1 MFLRW
6 SSLNYTIK
14 LERYPKAVERKN
26 HRTDTSKDISHQ
38 EISLNRETL
47 RPEKRLWTQLLTAE
61 ERVVCGAYSQSDFS
75 FLLGENHRLDIS
87 EANGN
92 GCVTGKMTASNQ
104 PCIWAKHGMPRRGT
118 LQRSR
123 EGCSSW
129 VPDGCSDLALP
140 SHNFLWGAT
149 LRATFLAPT
158 LDTWALEKAR
168 SGQNPDSFESWEE
181 LKSVLC
187 SASMMTQVQRCWCIC
202 SFVHYKP
209 RKWAV

>member
-38 EISLNRETL
+38 EISLNCETL
-47 RPEKRLWTQLLTAE
+47 RPEKLLWTQLLTAE

-104 PCIWAKHGMPRRGT
+104 PCIWAKHGVPRRGT

-140 SHNFLWGAT
+140 SHNFLVRGYTEGHFSSSHFGRMSTRKSQKWT
-149 LRATFLAPT
+149 
-158 LDTWALEKAR
+158 
-168 SGQNPDSFESWEE
+168 ESWQFWVMRRAE
-181 LKSVLC
+181 KCAVLGINDDAG
-187 SASMMTQVQRCWCIC
+187 SALLMYLLIC
-202 SFVHYKP
+202 SLQT
-209 RKWAV
+209 